1 MDGICTDVIRTGNKP
16 ETQENYESFGNVK
29 DGFVS
34 WQSVIDM
41 ECN

>member
-1 MDGICTDVIRTGNKP
+1 MDGICTDIIRTGNKP

-34 WQSVIDM
+34 
-41 ECN
+41 